1 MNVLTESVVR
11 LGCVLNGVVQAVST
25 FCLFIGCRGTPIR
38 VRGGVLDRK
47 IEGGRL
53 NARSAAHLACSE
65 CIVSSKC
72 AADRAFSVAGSKS
85 VGTLNARRT
94 AHLELNQMCVYFFRI
109 FSYFFR
115 FFLTKGRACV
125 RGNEVFA
132 CELAKPAC

>member
-1 MNVLTESVVR
+1 MIVNRRRSFGLIALVER
-11 LGCVLNGVVQAVST
+11 
-25 FCLFIGCRGTPIR
+25 FIGCRGTPIR

-109 FSYFFR
+109 FPDFF
-115 FFLTKGRACV
+115 
-125 RGNEVFA
+125 
-132 CELAKPAC
+132 

>member
-1 MNVLTESVVR
+1 MPV
-11 LGCVLNGVVQAVST
+11 
-25 FCLFIGCRGTPIR
+25 FIGCRGTPIR

-53 NARSAAHLACSE
+53 NVRSAAHLACSE

-85 VGTLNARRT
+85 VGTLNARQT

-109 FSYFFR
+109 FSD
-115 FFLTKGRACV
+115 FFLIFSERRKGLCAR
-125 RGNEVFA
+125 
-132 CELAKPAC
+132 

>member
-1 MNVLTESVVR
+1 MAAGSAIYCTSS
-11 LGCVLNGVVQAVST
+11 A
-25 FCLFIGCRGTPIR
+25 LFIGCGGTPIR

-109 FSYFFR
+109 FPDFF
-115 FFLTKGRACV
+115 
-125 RGNEVFA
+125 
-132 CELAKPAC
+132 